1 MVKTTT
7 YKISLKE
14 RFLEFL
20 ERNLDKLLVIPA
32 FQRYVNR
39 KANNRYGSTFITHHW
54 NAEIDDVFIQYKFY
68 DIQLTDIVLDIG
80 ANVGAFSLFVSKFT
94 KRVFAVE
101 PMLYNI
107 LNVNIFKNDRRNV
120 FALPYALGEGTI
132 NISWEGCKN
141 KLIEGKSLKEL
152 INICGGHVDFLKCD

>member
-39 KANNRYGSTFITHHW
+39 KADNRYGSTFITHHW
-54 NAEIDDVFIQYKFY
+54 NAEIDDVFTQYKFY

-80 ANVGAFSLFVSKFT
+80 ANVGAFSIFVSKFT
-94 KRVFAVE
+94 KHVYAIE
-101 PMLYNI
+101 PMLFDILNNNIIKNNRRNI
-107 LNVNIFKNDRRNV
+107 L
-120 FALPYALGEGTI
+120 ALPYALGEGMI
-132 NISWEGCKN
+132 NISWEGCKD
-141 KLIEGKSLKEL
+141 KLIEGKSLSQL
-152 INICGGHVDFLKCD
+152 I

>member
-1 MVKTTT
+1 MVKNTT

-54 NAEIDDVFIQYKFY
+54 NAEIDDVFTQYKFY
-68 DIQLTDIVLDIG
+68 DIQLTDIDDTMGQYHIFIG
-80 ANVGAFSLFVSKFT
+80 
-94 KRVFAVE
+94 
-101 PMLYNI
+101 
-107 LNVNIFKNDRRNV
+107 
-120 FALPYALGEGTI
+120 
-132 NISWEGCKN
+132 N
-141 KLIEGKSLKEL
+141 KKI
-152 INICGGHVDFLKCD
+152 